1 MPVVKGEAG
10 ESTPGGLTPGT
21 VVCSP
26 SVKRAYS
33 IVRRCTGSLGGNGS
47 GGAIYGELTSG
58 SMQKASQND
67 SRSGMPLPHLGR
79 HLLGGSMSRGV
90 PVVI

>member
-1 MPVVKGEAG
+1 MPVVKREAG
-10 ESTPGGLTPGT
+10 ESTPGLTPTT

-58 SMQKASQND
+58 SMQKARQA
-67 SRSGMPLPHLGR
+67 
-79 HLLGGSMSRGV
+79 V
-90 PVVI
+90 